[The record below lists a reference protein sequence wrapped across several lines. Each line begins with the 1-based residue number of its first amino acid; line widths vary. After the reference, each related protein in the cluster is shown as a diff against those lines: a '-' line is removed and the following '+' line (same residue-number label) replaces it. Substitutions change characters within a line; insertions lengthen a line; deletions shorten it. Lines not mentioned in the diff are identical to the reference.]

1 MKWYIKLSWIC
12 ILKFRLCDYIW
23 IINYLKVILV
33 DVKFSDLFVESYF
46 NYFGNS
52 VFIIILLKKNYRI
65 YGRLVI
71 IFR

>member
-1 MKWYIKLSWIC
+1 MKWYIKLSRIRVS
-12 ILKFRLCDYIW
+12 KFRLCDYIW

-52 VFIIILLKKNYRI
+52 VFIIILLKKNDRI

>member
-1 MKWYIKLSWIC
+1 MKWYIKLSRIRVS
-12 ILKFRLCDYIW
+12 KFRLCDYIW